1 MINIVST
8 GPGKI
13 DCMSLEA
20 VRAIE
25 TADVIVGYK
34 KYIELL
40 GPLLQEQEVFY
51 NGMKKEVDRCRK
63 ALEFSKA
70 HKNVAMVSGGDAGI
84 YGIAGIMQE
93 IVLEEG
99 PGEKVNVIPGIS
111 SAHAAASSLG
121 APIVHDSVY
130 ISLSNLLTDIELIKK
145 RLHGA
150 GMGDFITNIYNPKSK
165 GRPDFIVMARD
176 ILLEYKDPATCVGIV
191 KNAKRENEE
200 IFLTNLKDMCDVD
213 IDMSTMVIVGNK
225 DTYIKEGKMITP
237 RGYRRD

>member
-20 VRAIE
+20 IKAIE

-40 GPLLQEQEVFY
+40 DEIITNQEVFY

-63 ALEFSKA
+63 ALEFSKEG
-70 HKNVAMVSGGDAGI
+70 KKVAIVSGGDAGI

-93 IVLEEG
+93 IVIEEG
-99 PGEKVNVIPGIS
+99 PETEVHVLPGIS

-145 RLHGA
+145 RLHAA
-150 GMGDFITNIYNPKSK
+150 GMGDFITNLYNPKSK
-165 GRPDFIVMARD
+165 GRPDFINMARD
-176 ILLEYKDPATCVGIV
+176 ILLEHKGPETCVGIV
-191 KNAKRENEE
+191 KNAKRDNEE
-200 IFLTNLKDMCDVD
+200 IFLTTLKDMCDVD
-213 IDMSTMVIVGNK
+213 IDMSTMVIIGNK
-225 DTYIKEGKMITP
+225 DTFVKGGKMITP
-237 RGYRRD
+237 RGYRRG